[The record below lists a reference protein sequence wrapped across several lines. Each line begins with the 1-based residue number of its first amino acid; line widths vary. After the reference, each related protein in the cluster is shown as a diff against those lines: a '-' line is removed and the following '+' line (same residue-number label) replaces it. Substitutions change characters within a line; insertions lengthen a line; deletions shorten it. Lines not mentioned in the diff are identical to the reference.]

1 VGHKT
6 HPTGFRL
13 GITKKHQ
20 SSWFAI
26 LKTYSIFAEEDY
38 KIRSELIK
46 FLDSKNI
53 KNSGITKVIINR
65 NSKGDEIQLEIQ
77 TAFPGIIVGKSG
89 KTLDDLNK
97 LFQKVLKDNKK
108 IIINLIEI
116 KQPYKEAALIADY
129 IVEQLEKRV
138 QFKRVV
144 KKAISLAR
152 TKGQVE
158 GIKVQVSGRL
168 NGAEIARSEW
178 LREGRVPLQT
188 LRADIDYSCKIAQT
202 IYGILGIKIWLF
214 KGTIYKE
221 KSL

>member
-13 GITKKHQ
+13 GITKTHN
-20 SSWFAI
+20 SSWFSKFKDYSLI
-26 LKTYSIFAEEDY
+26 LKEDD
-38 KIRSELIK
+38 KIRSELMN
-46 FLDSKNI
+46 FLNSKNI
-53 KNSGITKVIINR
+53 KNSGIAKLIINR
-65 NSKGDEIQLEIQ
+65 NSKGDQIQLEIH

-89 KTLDDLNK
+89 KTLEEINDFFKNNLSK
-97 LFQKVLKDNKK
+97 EKK

-116 KQPYKEAALIADY
+116 KEPYKEASLLADY

-138 QFKRVV
+138 QFKRAV
-144 KKAISLAR
+144 KKAISLAYSE
-152 TKGQVE
+152 GQVE

-188 LRADIDYSCKIAQT
+188 LRADIDYFNKTAQT
-202 IYGILGIKIWLF
+202 IYGILGVKIWLF
-214 KGTIYKE
+214 KGEIFN
-221 KSL
+221 

>member
-13 GITKKHQ
+13 GITKTHY
-20 SSWFAI
+20 SSWFSNY
-26 LKTYSIFAEEDY
+26 KNYSILLKEDHT
-38 KIRSELIK
+38 IRTKLID
-46 FLDSKNI
+46 FLNTRNI
-53 KNSGITKVIINR
+53 KNSGISKILINR
-65 NSKGDEIQLEIQ
+65 NSKGDQIQLEIH

-89 KTLDDLNK
+89 KTLEDLNK
-97 LFQKVLKDNKK
+97 VIEKVLLEDKK
-108 IIINLIEI
+108 VIINLIEI
-116 KQPYKEAALIADY
+116 NEPYKEAALIADY

-138 QFKRVV
+138 QFKRAV

-152 TKGQVE
+152 SKGQVE

-188 LRADIDYSCKIAQT
+188 LRADIDYSYKTAQT

-214 KGTIYKE
+214 KGEIFK
-221 KSL
+221 